1 MKKTVDKRWNLSNQ
15 TSYNDVPCKEN
26 EVLIPVVLSDD
37 MVETLNSSGFNK
49 QNARTWRFKGAKERV
64 PVAFVPWP
72 KKLEKEGMKEFNRQV
87 SDYLKRFKYNN
98 NEVSLDEI
106 LDNINDE
113 DKLVKDPTGTT
124 KYDEIERYEYLL
136 EDILQRLE
144 KIDPNFS
151 RYVFLKVQ
159 GYNKGEIIEMLDF
172 GVKKSQA
179 YHKIKKIEKVVLKL
193 IKEEF

>member
-1 MKKTVDKRWNLSNQ
+1 MKIKDKN
-15 TSYNDVPCKEN
+15 YNDFSNRTAFNGKQCEIGK
-26 EVLIPVVLSDD
+26 VLVPVVADKEMQKTMLSY
-37 MVETLNSSGFNK
+37 GFNK
-49 QNARTWRFKGAKERV
+49 KYMEMWKFKGASEQV
-64 PVAFVPWP
+64 PIAFV
-72 KKLEKEGMKEFNRQV
+72 ECDEGFKDEYMKEFNRQV

-124 KYDEIERYEYLL
+124 KYDEIEKYEYLL
-136 EDILQRLE
+136 KDILQRLE
-144 KIDPNFS
+144 KIDPTFS

-172 GVKKSQA
+172 GLKKSQA
-179 YHKIKKIEKVVLKL
+179 YEKIKKIEKVVLKL
-193 IKEEF
+193 IKE

>member
-1 MKKTVDKRWNLSNQ
+1 MKKVDKRWNLSNQ

-37 MVETLNSSGFNK
+37 MIETLNSSGFNK
-49 QNARTWRFKGAKERV
+49 QNARTWGFKGAKEKV
-64 PVAFVPWP
+64 PVAFVPCH
-72 KKLEKEGMKEFNRQV
+72 KKFEKEGWKEFNRQV
-87 SDYLKRFKYNN
+87 SDYLKWFKYNK

-144 KIDPNFS
+144 KINPTFS
-151 RYVFLKVQ
+151 RYVFWKVQ
-159 GYNKGEIIEMLDF
+159 GYNKGEIIEMLDL

-179 YHKIKKIEKVVLKL
+179 YDKIKKIEKEIFK
-193 IKEEF
+193 IINEEF